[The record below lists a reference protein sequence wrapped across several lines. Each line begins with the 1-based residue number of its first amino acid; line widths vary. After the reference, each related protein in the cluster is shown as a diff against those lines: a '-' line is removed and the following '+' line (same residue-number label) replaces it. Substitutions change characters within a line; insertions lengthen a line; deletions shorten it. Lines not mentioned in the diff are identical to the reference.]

1 MPQNPHGKVKQRMEM
16 VPLSNEQHLIGIRNY
31 IDKMPSLSTRVT
43 KVLEICNLPNP
54 LPNDLNRIISFDPV
68 LTSQV
73 LRLINSAYYSLP
85 NQITSLTRAI
95 IMLGINTVKNLA
107 LSTAILGYL
116 GKNNSLQWSPMDQF
130 WKHSICVG
138 ATAKA
143 LAVHQGIDA
152 GGREEYFVAGLIH
165 DLGKV
170 PLSNRS
176 PEEYRQAVSLA
187 RLEQGPL
194 HQAERTVYG
203 HDHCRVGQLIAD
215 KWQLSGPLRD
225 ALQFHHDPAAAPAST
240 QRVVVTVALANFY
253 ANLYDIGSAGDIFP
267 SHRGI
272 AQALEIAKMS
282 WLDIQ
287 ALHDTVQ
294 REIENAQIFLQISK
308 EA

>member
-1 MPQNPHGKVKQRMEM
+1 MEM
-16 VPLSNEQHLIGIRNY
+16 VPLSSEQHLVRIRNY
-31 IDKMPSLSTRVT
+31 IDKMPSLSTTVT

-54 LPNDLNRIISFDPV
+54 LPNDLNRVISLDPV
-68 LTSQV
+68 LTGQV

-107 LSTAILGYL
+107 LSTAVLGYL
-116 GKNNSLQWSPMDQF
+116 GKTQSLQCLPMDQF

-138 ATAKA
+138 VTAKA
-143 LAVHQGIDA
+143 LAAHLGIDP
-152 GGREEYFVAGLIH
+152 GSREEYFVAGLLH

-187 RLEQGPL
+187 GLEQGPL
-194 HQAERTVYG
+194 HQAEMTVLG
-203 HDHCRVGQLIAD
+203 LDHGLVGRLIGN
-215 KWQLSGPLRD
+215 KWQLSEPLQD
-225 ALQFHHDPAAAPAST
+225 TLQFHHDPAAAST
-240 QRVVVTVALANFY
+240 STRRLVVLVALANDY
-253 ANLYDIGSAGDIFP
+253 ANLYDIGSAGDPFP
-267 SHRGI
+267 QPRKI
-272 AQALEIAKMS
+272 AQALEIANLR

-287 ALHDTVQ
+287 ALHETVH
-294 REIENAQIFLQISK
+294 REIENARIFLQISK